1 MSTRWKEVVC
11 TNDEAR
17 KFFGD
22 KGLSYENIRE
32 KDIRRLIEYLSDEFD
47 ISNQTGETSVNTMD
61 VNSKCKITIAGDG
74 HIVSFFLTMRSHY
87 FKDRECISFNEN
99 GFIGFA
105 GWADPGNLNPIKR
118 AFLRWCDRLSE
129 GKNMH

>member
-17 KFFGD
+17 KYFED
-22 KGLSYENIRE
+22 KGLSYKNISE
-32 KDIRRLIEYLSDEFD
+32 KDIRHLIAYLSDEFD

-61 VNSKCKITIAGDG
+61 VNSKYKITTAGDG
-74 HIVSFFLTMRSHY
+74 HIVSCFLTMKSHY
-87 FKDRECISFNEN
+87 FKDRECISFNN
-99 GFIGFA
+99 DGFIGFA

-129 GKNMH
+129 KSSS